1 MSWKELFEPTIEL
14 CRNGFLVSVSQGAA
28 IQQTSRV
35 ILADPTMRLI

>member
-14 CRNGFLVSVSQGAA
+14 CRNGLIVSASQAAA

-35 ILADPTMRLI
+35 ILADPALRLI